1 MTALTVSR
9 LKGRPFYGQAMGQL
23 RLTCT
28 FSAECAQPE
37 GCGGGCRRSIQP
49 PSFGRGWRHRRRR
62 IADFH
67 SPSFPRKKAKRRA
80 PPFYFLCS
88 SSSFSHAPLFPYIH
102 TSMLLYCHTMLPCF
116 NLGFQPIKR
125 KEPIFHLSPGVR
137 PGPSSDPCFHQIQIY
152 R

>member
-37 GCGGGCRRSIQP
+37 GCGGGCGRSIPHVKRRSPGLRLFISYAP
-49 PSFGRGWRHRRRR
+49 LLL
-62 IADFH
+62 
-67 SPSFPRKKAKRRA
+67 SPMLL
-80 PPFYFLCS
+80 YFLVSILPCC
-88 SSSFSHAPLFPYIH
+88 F
-102 TSMLLYCHTMLPCF
+102 SMLLYCHTMLPCF